1 MRILVTN
8 DDGIDSPGFAPLVAA
23 VVSAGH
29 DVVAAPPQTDM
40 SGQGAAIG
48 RLHVDRSIDVEEREL
63 PGLPGVPCHAVAGPP
78 ALCVIAAHLGA
89 FGPAP
94 DAVVSGINPG
104 PNTGGAVL
112 HSGTVGAALTA
123 ANFGFSGLAVSMGTG
138 DVLHWDTAAELSV
151 PCLEWLLEQPPR
163 TVLNLNAPNL
173 PIGDVL
179 GVRWGELATFG
190 SVRTALIESQGGRLQ
205 MELVG
210 RRDEHP
216 EHTDAGLV
224 DRGYAS
230 LTLLT
235 GILAAPPA
243 PALADAVAGRILRR
257 SA

>member
-23 VVSAGH
+23 VVAAGY
-29 DVVAAPPQTDM
+29 DTVVAAPQVDM

-48 RLHVDRSIDVEEREL
+48 KLHVDRSIEVEEREL
-63 PGLPGVPCHAVAGPP
+63 PGLEGVPCHAVAGPP
-78 ALCVIAAHLGA
+78 ALCVIAGNLGA
-89 FGPAP
+89 FGPRP
-94 DAVVSGINPG
+94 DFIVSGINPG

-123 ANFGFSGLAVSMGTG
+123 ANFGAAGMAVSMGVG
-138 DVLHWDTAAELSV
+138 KPMLWETAAQLAIPV
-151 PCLEWLLEQPPR
+151 LDWLVAQPAR
-163 TVLNLNAPNL
+163 TVVNLNVPNL
-173 PIGDVL
+173 PLEEVL

-190 SVRTALIESQGGRLQ
+190 SVRTALVESQGGRIQ
-205 MELVG
+205 MEFVG

-230 LTLLT
+230 LTMLT
-235 GILAAPPA
+235 GIQAGPPA
-243 PALADAVAGRILRR
+243 PGLAEAVAGLLLRQ

>member
-8 DDGIDSPGFAPLVAA
+8 DDGVESPGLAALVAA
-23 VVSAGH
+23 AVSTGH
-29 DVVAAPPQTDM
+29 DVVVAAPQEDM
-40 SGQGAAIG
+40 SGTGAAIG
-48 RLHVDRSIDVEEREL
+48 RLHADRSIDVAEHEL

-78 ALCVIAAHLGA
+78 ALAVIAGYLGA
-89 FGPAP
+89 FGDPP
-94 DAVVSGINPG
+94 DLVVSGINPG

-123 ANFGFSGLAVSMGTG
+123 ANFGLSGLAVSMGTG
-138 DVLHWDTAAELSV
+138 KPQHWETAAALAV
-151 PCLEWLLEQPPR
+151 PLIDWMVSQPAK

-173 PIGDVL
+173 PLGDVR
-179 GVRWGELATFG
+179 GVRWGELAHFG

-205 MELVG
+205 MEWVG

-235 GILAAPPA
+235 GVQAGPPVDG
-243 PALADAVAGRILRR
+243 LADAVAGILLPR